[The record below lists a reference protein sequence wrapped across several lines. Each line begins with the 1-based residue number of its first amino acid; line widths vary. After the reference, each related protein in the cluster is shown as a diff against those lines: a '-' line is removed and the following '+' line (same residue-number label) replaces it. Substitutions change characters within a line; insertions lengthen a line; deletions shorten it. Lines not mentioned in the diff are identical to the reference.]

1 MLGKTSVLFVLVSV
15 WDKSIDLLILSI
27 VLFQDL
33 QELTVS
39 RGLKKISSAF
49 SELGNTWGGFIRS
62 SSS

>member
-1 MLGKTSVLFVLVSV
+1 MLGKTSILFVLVSV

-27 VLFQDL
+27 SLFQDL
-33 QELTVS
+33 QELPVS

-49 SELGNTWGGFIRS
+49 SEFGNTWGGFIRS